1 MYHMMSRLALKTS
14 LIAALLMMT
23 AALASG
29 SAAASELVM
38 FERDGCVWC
47 ARWNRE
53 IAPSYDKTDEAKVLP
68 LRRINMDRDK
78 APGFTL
84 ASPVRFTPTFVIVD
98 DGHEI
103 GRITGYMN
111 DESFWGLLGKYA
123 ARLTNPQPKAN
134 RS

>member
-1 MYHMMSRLALKTS
+1 MIAILLMAA
-14 LIAALLMMT
+14 AALS
-23 AALASG
+23 SG
-29 SAAASELVM
+29 MAEASELVM

-53 IAPSYDKTDEAKVLP
+53 IAPVYDKTDEARVLP

-78 APGFTL
+78 EPGFTL
-84 ASPVRFTPTFVIVD
+84 ASPVRFTPTFLIVNE
-98 DGHEI
+98 GHEI